1 MSEPVEIEFLLKN
14 RTKSGMAEVESGLD
28 SVQQDASKTQAVIA
42 TLREEMQRL
51 QQQVAAMPTLD
62 QSNNIAMIEALQ
74 AKIGELES
82 DLSRISKTAK
92 SASASTK
99 NTTLVPKDAAKAQ
112 STFNGLNMSIQQ
124 VFLCLIGKS
133 YRALIIDK
141 FCDVFLKCA
150 ITHGT
155 HLLSEGEVYTPQV
168 LRHPSL
174 YRSSHCSCF
183 RGQEPLI

>member
-82 DLSRISKTAK
+82 DLSRISKTVGFRVDQKYDAC
-92 SASASTK
+92 SQGCGQG
-99 NTTLVPKDAAKAQ
+99 PK
-112 STFNGLNMSIQQ
+112 
-124 VFLCLIGKS
+124 
-133 YRALIIDK
+133 
-141 FCDVFLKCA
+141 
-150 ITHGT
+150 
-155 HLLSEGEVYTPQV
+155 HL
-168 LRHPSL
+168 
-174 YRSSHCSCF
+174 
-183 RGQEPLI
+183 

>member
-51 QQQVAAMPTLD
+51 QQQVASMPTLD

-74 AKIGELES
+74 AKIEELES
-82 DLSRISKTAK
+82 DLARISKTAK
-92 SASASTK
+92 SASTSTK

-112 STFNGLNMSIQQ
+112 RPEHVDSAD
-124 VFLCLIGKS
+124 
-133 YRALIIDK
+133 RA
-141 FCDVFLKCA
+141 
-150 ITHGT
+150 
-155 HLLSEGEVYTPQV
+155 
-168 LRHPSL
+168 
-174 YRSSHCSCF
+174 
-183 RGQEPLI
+183 

>member
-74 AKIGELES
+74 AKIGNSNRTFPEYRRPPSRLPHRPRTRP
-82 DLSRISKTAK
+82 LSLKMQPRLKAPSTA
-92 SASASTK
+92 
-99 NTTLVPKDAAKAQ
+99 
-112 STFNGLNMSIQQ
+112 
-124 VFLCLIGKS
+124 
-133 YRALIIDK
+133 
-141 FCDVFLKCA
+141 
-150 ITHGT
+150 
-155 HLLSEGEVYTPQV
+155 
-168 LRHPSL
+168 
-174 YRSSHCSCF
+174 
-183 RGQEPLI
+183 